1 MNYLGD
7 FMLNKINTIFSM
19 GVNKDL
25 LLQNEEMYD
34 DYFNVLLANYQ
45 DERFEQKFF
54 KDTFQKLIDLC
65 ELKRKYQDQL
75 ANYSDTLSSTLK
87 QAGDLIQKISFLL
100 QQS

>member
-34 DYFNVLLANYQ
+34 DYFNVLLANY
-45 DERFEQKFF
+45 
-54 KDTFQKLIDLC
+54 
-65 ELKRKYQDQL
+65 
-75 ANYSDTLSSTLK
+75 
-87 QAGDLIQKISFLL
+87 
-100 QQS
+100 